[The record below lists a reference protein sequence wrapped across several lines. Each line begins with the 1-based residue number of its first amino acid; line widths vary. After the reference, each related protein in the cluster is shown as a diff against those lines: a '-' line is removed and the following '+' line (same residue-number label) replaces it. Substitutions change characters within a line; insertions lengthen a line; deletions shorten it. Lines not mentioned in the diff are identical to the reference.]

1 MSYTK
6 TYRTVRKCIHRYIH
20 SGVIVGTYIL
30 GGRESWLQSFWSLSK
45 IYGQK
50 NTNVKKR
57 CVVWAY
63 CYLEDNLKKKKLNS
77 RHQNITAL
85 DIIYNLYIIS
95 YNASYFSTSPIGIFE
110 YLSLSSISEV
120 EKELV
125 ICIGL
130 NLKNINEYRPVD
142 YAGLIFFSINPLI

>member
-1 MSYTK
+1 MGK
-6 TYRTVRKCIHRYIH
+6 
-20 SGVIVGTYIL
+20 
-30 GGRESWLQSFWSLSK
+30 
-45 IYGQK
+45 K

-85 DIIYNLYIIS
+85 YIIYDLYIIS
-95 YNASYFSTSPIGIFE
+95 YNTSYFSTSPIGIFE

-130 NLKNINEYRPVD
+130 NLKNINEYRPVY
-142 YAGLIFFSINPLI
+142 YAGLIFFSINPLIQVCEEEGNIFLISCMALQKKWRVVVATCLFFP